1 MSYLDVAARL
11 YRYSFTD
18 TLLIHAQRPDAT
30 ACAELELWN
39 QKMSRWVNRGAKG
52 IALLDD
58 TGPRTRLRY
67 VFDIADTHLVRGGR
81 TPLLWNL
88 DSREHEQAILDHLAD
103 TYGLSQ
109 TDSMNT
115 ALMEL
120 AQQLTADNLDEAM
133 DGLAYEVAG
142 TFLEELDEDNI
153 RVRFRELMTNS
164 IFYTLSRR
172 CGQEPMAVLDD
183 DDFIRIV
190 DFNKLPVLSFL
201 GNAVSEQCEAV
212 LFDIGREMRKIYK
225 KEITQQLE
233 KSVDSLYNTNTD
245 FSTLKRENK
254 ETTTKGGQENG
265 VDVLPQGRLSVPE
278 SGREGRAADH
288 REVRDAAQD
297 VPERES
303 QELVS
308 EYADERQAE
317 PASGADRGSSGEP
330 GGNPAGQPEREVS
343 GTEQGAGPAGMGGA
357 PEQPD
362 GDGRRDR
369 LEGIGVQLTESTTEQ
384 DLSEAEEEI
393 ASAFSLPDL
402 PTVEQQIRAIEAPI
416 QARYADEI
424 ALDPEVVD
432 EILRTGSNRSKGQL
446 RLIYNF
452 MVEETPEEYTEFVKN
467 EYGTGGKGFEIDGA
481 KYAVWFDDLGLRIAA
496 GSTAKGGTIVNA
508 FLSWEDVSNRIH
520 ELLRQGEYAPQAVLD
535 AARQNALQEHAQT
548 LAYMERDL
556 ADGVAEAVFQ
566 DTEIF
571 RGGFPELTDRL
582 AALLDDTDFLTD
594 LNERLSALG
603 EAYVEDKDLMRMHFY
618 KPDKVAALFQQFAK
632 PYQNYAARE
641 DFHWNEYKKFIT
653 EDEINAYFTR
663 GSNYSDSRLA
673 IYSFFLNHEDK
684 KERADF
690 LKDHYGI
697 GGSSHALCGAD
708 DSHEDHDGR
717 GIALERG
724 SYGNP
729 DASVHLNWNQAAG
742 RIDQL
747 IRDSE
752 YLKPAD
758 YSRMP
763 VYEQERMAM
772 WVMTFYHHLPNEVER
787 PYPQDL
793 YHEEGRKALVE
804 KLADPEQAAELLE
817 QMDNALLSVP
827 LDSEEYRDKSELLF
841 FLHQYVEGTYTIFPE
856 KKQAVE
862 IAVPEQGQ
870 MSMFDFMEQEPQSKE
885 QSIVATVE
893 KPRKAKVVARYQST
907 VMMQAGYIEDI
918 AILQYPDGK
927 FYNHYNYDE
936 ETGTGAAETGPFNSL
951 NDAKA
956 VIRQTREDAKA
967 VESFENQPKQMYS
980 RENGSFLYLGN
991 NHLYRIERS
1000 NAHDVYLKDMENSAV
1015 AGRVI
1020 PLPSYSET
1028 LAKNPLND
1036 FLKLDADH
1044 TQKDSRSIY
1053 KECLYTL
1060 LEKVERSEIYPL
1072 LRDRDTTE
1080 EEAENLIREKI
1091 EDLFASG
1098 EVENA
1103 IYSEAIDTWAHFGE
1117 WIQEDIFQHTYQDV
1131 ITDRRDAVALYQDS
1145 MDAPQWVRGIMVPYT
1160 AEEKTVEPILQ
1171 SLPLDAANEYNAL
1184 KERYPDALVGYEQY
1198 GNFEFYGE
1206 DAKRVSELLGSKL
1219 LEKETALGKV
1229 EVSGFLR
1236 EQWISQAMKLWK
1248 QGESI
1253 YLSGQQEDGTHAQT
1267 KYFRREEYLPVNT
1280 IIELDDREF
1289 RVDSVDFGNRT
1300 VSLQDM
1306 TLAKEARYP
1315 IFRTEPLEYIRHLY
1329 EQADVPME
1337 EAVEITV
1344 FTALHNAGVAYENFS
1359 PEQMD
1364 VIYSV
1369 AESGGALEDLLN
1381 PEFPPEQMQL
1391 IADVQNRT
1399 DAISRAAAEE
1409 ALEPL
1414 TQQPMTPAEVNHA
1427 RRQHNLPLE
1436 NGAVEQP
1443 APPKQEPIN
1452 FHIEDN
1458 DLGAG
1463 GPKTKYKANV
1473 EAIRLL
1479 KTLDVEQR
1487 QATVEEQEILSRYV
1501 GWGGIPQAFDEN
1513 NADWSKEYAELES
1526 LLTADEYKEA
1536 RASTLNAFYTSPTV
1550 IKAMY
1555 EALGNMGLSKGNVL
1569 EPSCGV
1575 GNFMGLVP
1583 DSMEK
1588 IRMYG
1593 VELDSISG
1601 RIAQQLYQ
1609 KNKIAVQGFETMQFP
1624 DSFFDCVVGN
1634 VPFGNYKVPDKRY
1647 DRHNFLIHDYFI
1659 AKSLDLVRPGGVVA
1673 VVTSSGTMD
1682 KKDSSVREYL
1692 ANRADLVGAIR
1703 LPNNA
1708 FQRNANT
1715 SVVADILFLQ
1725 KRDRAAVERA
1735 DWVDLGETPD
1745 GYSINQYFA
1754 QHPEMVLGEITTE
1767 STQYGKQETTVK
1779 PIEGADL
1786 AKQLKEAVGNIHATI
1801 TEPEISDDELDVQE
1815 EPIPADPSVKNFS
1828 FTNVDGQIYYREN
1841 SFMNKVELPAV
1852 TAERVL
1858 GMIALRETT
1867 RKLLDCQLHDGSD
1880 AEVQLLQNDLLK
1892 QYKAFTAQYGLINST
1907 ANKRAFRQDSSYCLL
1922 ASLEILDEE
1931 KNLKRLADIFTKRT
1945 IRKPEPVT
1953 SVDTPSEALAL
1964 SIGEKAKVDVP
1975 FMAQLCGKSEQ
1986 EVTDELAGAIFRNP
2000 VTQQWET
2007 SDEYLSG
2014 NVREKLAT
2022 AETFAANHAEYQIN
2036 VDYLKRVQP
2045 KDLDASEIEVRLGA
2059 NWVKPEYI
2067 TQFMR
2072 EVFKTPNYYV
2082 GSDIKATYS
2091 EISGAW
2097 NISGKSLDRGN
2108 PLVTNTY
2115 GTLRVNGYKLLED
2128 ALNLRDTKIYDTIH
2142 DADGDHRVLNKQETM
2157 LAQQA
2162 QESIREAFKQWIF
2175 KDLDRR
2181 EDLCATYNRIFN
2193 AIRPREY
2200 DGSHIR
2206 FEGMTPEISL
2216 MPHQKNAVAH
2226 ILYGN
2231 NTLLAHCV
2239 GAGKTFQM
2247 IAAGMESRRLGLS
2260 QKNLYVVP
2268 NHLTEQWG
2276 ADFLRLYPNANVLVA
2291 TKKDFEPSN
2300 RKQFC
2305 SRIATGDYDAIVIG
2319 HSQFE
2324 RVPLSP
2330 ERQKAIIERQIDDI
2344 TLALADARSE
2354 DSRSFTVKQMEKTK
2368 KTLEAKLQRLN
2379 DQTRKDDVVTFEE
2392 LGVDRLFVDESHFYK
2407 NMFLYTKMRNIAG
2420 IAQTDAQKSSDMFA
2434 KCQYLD
2440 ELTGGKGVTF
2450 ATGTPVSNS
2459 MVELYTIMRYLQ
2471 YDTLQKMGLS
2481 HFDDWAASFGET
2493 VTAIELSPEGTGY
2506 RAKTRFARFFNLPE
2520 LISLFK
2526 ESADVQTADMLN
2538 LPVPEAEYI
2547 NEVLKPSET
2556 QEEMVSSFADRAEAV
2571 RNGNVNPRF
2580 DNMLKITNDGR
2591 KLALDQRLMND
2602 MLPDEPESKVNRCV
2616 DNAFKVWE
2624 ESAPDKGTQ
2633 LIFCDLSTPKADGT
2647 FNVYDDVREK
2657 LVARGVPREEVA
2669 FIHEYNTE
2677 TKKADLFAKVRAGQV
2692 RILMGSTPKLGAG
2705 TNIQDRLIA
2714 LHHLDCPWKPSD
2726 LEQQEGRILRQGNR
2740 NKQVKIYRYVTENTF
2755 DSYMWQILENK
2766 QKFIS
2771 QIMTSKSPVRACD
2784 DVDDTALSYA
2794 EIKALATGNPYIKEK
2809 MDLDIQVSKLKLLKA
2824 NHTSQIYSLESDI
2837 ARRYP
2842 REIAVAQGQ
2851 IEALKT
2857 DMEAAKPLLA
2867 QDKDHFSME
2876 ISGKVYTERK
2886 EAGAAIIEACKALKA
2901 AGAEGRIGSYGAFE
2915 LHSRFDNFDK
2925 VFRLSIK
2932 GAWNYSM
2939 EVGKDPQ
2946 GNILRVTNAL
2956 ASIERTL
2963 PQVERRLEN
2972 LEQQLVQAKEEAK
2985 RPFAQEVELAEKSAR
3000 LAELNSLLNMDEK
3013 GSEDAL
3019 GVDEGAAET
3028 EVADRPRQPVNYAG
3042 RVAER
3047 TADDVRKPS
3056 VLAQLHAKQA
3066 GRSAEPQKSQK
3077 RKSHEMEL

>member
-1 MSYLDVAARL
+1 MPQINDIRELAQQNARYVSNSPQDWMSYLDVAARL

-58 TGPRTRLRY
+58 TGPRTKLRY

-88 DSREHEQAILDHLAD
+88 DSHEHEQIILDHLAD

-115 ALMEL
+115 ALLEL

-172 CGQEPMAVLDD
+172 CGQEPMDVLDD

-225 KEITQQLE
+225 KEITHQLE

-245 FSTLKRENK
+245 FSTLKREIK
-254 ETTTKGGQENG
+254 ENTTKGGQENG
-265 VDVLPQGRLSVPE
+265 VDVLPQGRLYVPE
-278 SGREGRAADH
+278 SGREGRAADY

-297 VPERES
+297 VPEREP

-308 EYADERQAE
+308 EYADERQTE

-330 GGNPAGQPEREVS
+330 DGNPAGQPEREVS
-343 GTEQGAGPAGMGGA
+343 GTEQGEGPAGMGGT

-369 LEGIGVQLTESTTEQ
+369 FEGIGVQLTEPTTEQ

-393 ASAFSLPDL
+393 ASAFSFPDL

-424 ALDPEVVD
+424 ALDSEVVD

-452 MVEETPEEYTEFVKN
+452 MVEKTPEEYTEFVKN
-467 EYGTGGKGFEIDGA
+467 EYGTGGKGFEIGGA

-496 GSTAKGGTIVNA
+496 GDTAKGGTIVNA

-582 AALLDDTDFLTD
+582 AGLLDDADFLTD
-594 LNERLSALG
+594 LNDRLSALG
-603 EAYVEDKDLMRMHFY
+603 EAYAEDKDLMRMHFY

-632 PYQNYAARE
+632 PYQNYSAR
-641 DFHWNEYKKFIT
+641 DGFHWNEYKKFIT
-653 EDEINAYFTR
+653 E
-663 GSNYSDSRLA
+663 
-673 IYSFFLNHEDK
+673 
-684 KERADF
+684 
-690 LKDHYGI
+690 
-697 GGSSHALCGAD
+697 
-708 DSHEDHDGR
+708 
-717 GIALERG
+717 
-724 SYGNP
+724 
-729 DASVHLNWNQAAG
+729 
-742 RIDQL
+742 
-747 IRDSE
+747 
-752 YLKPAD
+752 
-758 YSRMP
+758 
-763 VYEQERMAM
+763 
-772 WVMTFYHHLPNEVER
+772 
-787 PYPQDL
+787 
-793 YHEEGRKALVE
+793 
-804 KLADPEQAAELLE
+804 
-817 QMDNALLSVP
+817 
-827 LDSEEYRDKSELLF
+827 
-841 FLHQYVEGTYTIFPE
+841 
-856 KKQAVE
+856 
-862 IAVPEQGQ
+862 
-870 MSMFDFMEQEPQSKE
+870 
-885 QSIVATVE
+885 
-893 KPRKAKVVARYQST
+893 
-907 VMMQAGYIEDI
+907 
-918 AILQYPDGK
+918 
-927 FYNHYNYDE
+927 
-936 ETGTGAAETGPFNSL
+936 
-951 NDAKA
+951 
-956 VIRQTREDAKA
+956 
-967 VESFENQPKQMYS
+967 
-980 RENGSFLYLGN
+980 
-991 NHLYRIERS
+991 
-1000 NAHDVYLKDMENSAV
+1000 
-1015 AGRVI
+1015 
-1020 PLPSYSET
+1020 
-1028 LAKNPLND
+1028 
-1036 FLKLDADH
+1036 
-1044 TQKDSRSIY
+1044 
-1053 KECLYTL
+1053 
-1060 LEKVERSEIYPL
+1060 
-1072 LRDRDTTE
+1072 
-1080 EEAENLIREKI
+1080 
-1091 EDLFASG
+1091 
-1098 EVENA
+1098 
-1103 IYSEAIDTWAHFGE
+1103 
-1117 WIQEDIFQHTYQDV
+1117 
-1131 ITDRRDAVALYQDS
+1131 
-1145 MDAPQWVRGIMVPYT
+1145 
-1160 AEEKTVEPILQ
+1160 
-1171 SLPLDAANEYNAL
+1171 
-1184 KERYPDALVGYEQY
+1184 
-1198 GNFEFYGE
+1198 
-1206 DAKRVSELLGSKL
+1206 
-1219 LEKETALGKV
+1219 
-1229 EVSGFLR
+1229 
-1236 EQWISQAMKLWK
+1236 
-1248 QGESI
+1248 
-1253 YLSGQQEDGTHAQT
+1253 
-1267 KYFRREEYLPVNT
+1267 
-1280 IIELDDREF
+1280 
-1289 RVDSVDFGNRT
+1289 
-1300 VSLQDM
+1300 
-1306 TLAKEARYP
+1306 
-1315 IFRTEPLEYIRHLY
+1315 
-1329 EQADVPME
+1329 
-1337 EAVEITV
+1337 
-1344 FTALHNAGVAYENFS
+1344 
-1359 PEQMD
+1359 
-1364 VIYSV
+1364 
-1369 AESGGALEDLLN
+1369 
-1381 PEFPPEQMQL
+1381 
-1391 IADVQNRT
+1391 
-1399 DAISRAAAEE
+1399 
-1409 ALEPL
+1409 
-1414 TQQPMTPAEVNHA
+1414 
-1427 RRQHNLPLE
+1427 
-1436 NGAVEQP
+1436 
-1443 APPKQEPIN
+1443 
-1452 FHIEDN
+1452 
-1458 DLGAG
+1458 
-1463 GPKTKYKANV
+1463 
-1473 EAIRLL
+1473 
-1479 KTLDVEQR
+1479 
-1487 QATVEEQEILSRYV
+1487 
-1501 GWGGIPQAFDEN
+1501 
-1513 NADWSKEYAELES
+1513 
-1526 LLTADEYKEA
+1526 
-1536 RASTLNAFYTSPTV
+1536 
-1550 IKAMY
+1550 
-1555 EALGNMGLSKGNVL
+1555 
-1569 EPSCGV
+1569 
-1575 GNFMGLVP
+1575 
-1583 DSMEK
+1583 
-1588 IRMYG
+1588 
-1593 VELDSISG
+1593 
-1601 RIAQQLYQ
+1601 
-1609 KNKIAVQGFETMQFP
+1609 
-1624 DSFFDCVVGN
+1624 
-1634 VPFGNYKVPDKRY
+1634 
-1647 DRHNFLIHDYFI
+1647 
-1659 AKSLDLVRPGGVVA
+1659 
-1673 VVTSSGTMD
+1673 
-1682 KKDSSVREYL
+1682 
-1692 ANRADLVGAIR
+1692 
-1703 LPNNA
+1703 
-1708 FQRNANT
+1708 
-1715 SVVADILFLQ
+1715 
-1725 KRDRAAVERA
+1725 
-1735 DWVDLGETPD
+1735 
-1745 GYSINQYFA
+1745 
-1754 QHPEMVLGEITTE
+1754 
-1767 STQYGKQETTVK
+1767 
-1779 PIEGADL
+1779 
-1786 AKQLKEAVGNIHATI
+1786 
-1801 TEPEISDDELDVQE
+1801 
-1815 EPIPADPSVKNFS
+1815 
-1828 FTNVDGQIYYREN
+1828 DGQIYYREN

-1858 GMIALRETT
+1858 GMIAQRETT

-1880 AEVQLLQNDLLK
+1880 AEVQLLQNELK
-1892 QYKAFTAQYGLINST
+1892 QQYTAFKAQYGLINST

-1964 SIGEKAKVDVP
+1964 SIGEKAKVDIP
-1975 FMAQLCGKSEQ
+1975 FMVQLCGKPKQ
-1986 EVTDELAGAIFRNP
+1986 EITDELAGAIFRNP

-2067 TQFMR
+2067 TQFMK
-2072 EVFKTPNYYV
+2072 EVFKTPNYYA
-2082 GSDIKATYS
+2082 GIDIKATYS

-2108 PLVTNTY
+2108 PLVTNTF
-2115 GTLRVNGYKLLED
+2115 GTMRVNGYKLLED

-2330 ERQKAIIERQIDDI
+2330 ERQKAIVERQIDDI

-2368 KTLEAKLQRLN
+2368 KTLEAKLQKLN

-2420 IAQTDAQKSSDMFA
+2420 ISQTDAQKSSDMFA

-2538 LPVPEAEYI
+2538 LPVPQAEYI

-2580 DNMLKITNDGR
+2580 DNMLKMEKQQQKNNALIHGDSDHIAVEGHLGTWYAVDETEIGGEKFFLLEHEEHGDMAACVAVDEQGKLVAEDLWNGFDDEFLDAVKEYLSEKWNMPNKDDVVSEIIEKAAPVPDNSAQDYSDVPVYYEPFSYAKENDEVDLYRTSYRLNGECKQAIHEAIADNYDGMHLGDDAVNQVVKQYGMER
-2591 KLALDQRLMND
+2591 VGYILANTLRYKN
-2602 MLPDEPESKVNRCV
+2602 
-2616 DNAFKVWE
+2616 
-2624 ESAPDKGTQ
+2624 
-2633 LIFCDLSTPKADGT
+2633 
-2647 FNVYDDVREK
+2647 YDDRFSHSNKEWAEQVGTPENNARIIKFRADWVVTSHSAVLDGFVTMYREK
-2657 LVARGVPREEVA
+2657 LE
-2669 FIHEYNTE
+2669 
-2677 TKKADLFAKVRAGQV
+2677 
-2692 RILMGSTPKLGAG
+2692 
-2705 TNIQDRLIA
+2705 
-2714 LHHLDCPWKPSD
+2714 
-2726 LEQQEGRILRQGNR
+2726 
-2740 NKQVKIYRYVTENTF
+2740 
-2755 DSYMWQILENK
+2755 K
-2766 QKFIS
+2766 QKELKQPFVKRFYVVENR
-2771 QIMTSKSPVRACD
+2771 QAVP
-2784 DVDDTALSYA
+2784 L
-2794 EIKALATGNPYIKEK
+2794 EIKRFGNLNDAMSQY
-2809 MDLDIQVSKLKLLKA
+2809 QVLP
-2824 NHTSQIYSLESDI
+2824 NHYM
-2837 ARRYP
+2837 
-2842 REIAVAQGQ
+2842 
-2851 IEALKT
+2851 K
-2857 DMEAAKPLLA
+2857 
-2867 QDKDHFSME
+2867 
-2876 ISGKVYTERK
+2876 
-2886 EAGAAIIEACKALKA
+2886 
-2901 AGAEGRIGSYGAFE
+2901 
-2915 LHSRFDNFDK
+2915 
-2925 VFRLSIK
+2925 
-2932 GAWNYSM
+2932 
-2939 EVGKDPQ
+2939 
-2946 GNILRVTNAL
+2946 
-2956 ASIERTL
+2956 
-2963 PQVERRLEN
+2963 
-2972 LEQQLVQAKEEAK
+2972 
-2985 RPFAQEVELAEKSAR
+2985 
-3000 LAELNSLLNMDEK
+3000 
-3013 GSEDAL
+3013 AL
-3019 GVDEGAAET
+3019 GVEKNPDPLPGSL
-3028 EVADRPRQPVNYAG
+3028 DILQ
-3042 RVAER
+3042 
-3047 TADDVRKPS
+3047 
-3056 VLAQLHAKQA
+3056 
-3066 GRSAEPQKSQK
+3066 
-3077 RKSHEMEL
+3077 